1 MSCGA
6 VRPTARRIAG
16 ATCARSRTRWQPAA
30 ATRPGCAWS
39 SRSRATGRALMS
51 AGERVELGR
60 YTISAGERV
69 LYGQRVLGVVR
80 VVDVPAGGRGRRY
93 IVERGLTSM
102 SELDAIVA
110 DYLQQAA
117 VWDACLAAAARCWHG
132 GGS

>member
-1 MSCGA
+1 MN
-6 VRPTARRIAG
+6 T
-16 ATCARSRTRWQPAA
+16 
-30 ATRPGCAWS
+30 
-39 SRSRATGRALMS
+39 S

-60 YTISAGERV
+60 YAISAGERV

-93 IVERGLTSM
+93 IIERGLTSM

-117 VWDACLAAAARCWHG
+117 VWDAVPAEPVCLLEITGAPR
-132 GGS
+132 